1 VTPTIS
7 RSRMLAGSAA
17 VFAWPRAA
25 GAQQLQR
32 LRLIGVQTDDMTP
45 VYYALSKGMYQKAG
59 LEIELVPA
67 SSGTA
72 ATAAVVS
79 GTYQLGKGS
88 VIASLLA
95 HIRNLPLV
103 FIANGVVWDVK
114 APVTLAVVTVD
125 SPIKTA
131 RDLAG
136 KTASAAALND
146 IVTLSLNAWTD
157 KNGGD
162 SSAIKWVEIPNSA
175 ETEALL
181 AHRVDICSLNEPQL
195 TAALQS
201 GKVRVF
207 APCMDAIGYH
217 PGDHFIVTAY
227 FARAD
232 WAAQNPQACR
242 NFERVTYEAARYTNA
257 HHAET
262 AQMVADITKIP
273 VETIRKI
280 NRPPGATSSDP
291 ALLQPVI
298 DAAAKYKNIPR
309 TFPAKEMYFGA

>member
-1 VTPTIS
+1 VAASIS

-25 GAQQLQR
+25 GAQQLQKV
-32 LRLIGVQTDDMTP
+32 RLIGVHADDMTP

-59 LEIELVPA
+59 LDIEMIAA

-79 GTYQLGKGS
+79 GTYELGKGS

-95 HIRNLPLV
+95 HIRSLPLV
-103 FIANGVVWDVK
+103 FVANGVMWDPK
-114 APVTLAVVTVD
+114 APVSVIVVTAD
-125 SPIKTA
+125 SEIKTA

-146 IVTLSLNAWTD
+146 IVTLSVSAWTD

-162 SSAIKWVEIPNSA
+162 SSSIKWVEIPNSA
-175 ETEALL
+175 EAEALL
-181 AHRVDICSLNEPQL
+181 AHRVDLCNLNEPQL
-195 TAALQS
+195 TAALAT
-201 GKVRVF
+201 GKVRIF

-217 PGDHFIVTAY
+217 PGDHFVVAAF
-227 FARAD
+227 FAHAD
-232 WAAQNPQACR
+232 WAAKNPEACR
-242 NFERVTYEAARYTNA
+242 NFARATYEAARYTNT

-262 AQMVADITKIP
+262 AQMMADVTKIP
-273 VETIRKI
+273 IETIRKI

-298 DAAAKYKNIPR
+298 DAAAKYKTIPR
-309 TFPAKEMYFGA
+309 AFPAKEMYI

>member
-1 VTPTIS
+1 
-7 RSRMLAGSAA
+7 MLAGSAA

-162 SSAIKWVEIPNSA
+162 SSAIKWVEIPTPRKPRRSLRTASTSA
-175 ETEALL
+175 ASTSRSSPLRSRAVRC
-181 AHRVDICSLNEPQL
+181 ASSHR
-195 TAALQS
+195 AWMQS
-201 GKVRVF
+201 
-207 APCMDAIGYH
+207 A
-217 PGDHFIVTAY
+217 T
-227 FARAD
+227 
-232 WAAQNPQACR
+232 
-242 NFERVTYEAARYTNA
+242 
-257 HHAET
+257 
-262 AQMVADITKIP
+262 IP
-273 VETIRKI
+273 VI
-280 NRPPGATSSDP
+280 TSSSPPILRGRTGPRRIPKHAGTSSASPTRRRGIRMRTTPKPRRWLPTSRRSPWRRSVRSIARP
-291 ALLQPVI
+291 AQHRPI
-298 DAAAKYKNIPR
+298 RRCFNR
-309 TFPAKEMYFGA
+309 

>member
-1 VTPTIS
+1 MAPTIS
-7 RSRMLAGSAA
+7 RAWMLAGSAA

-25 GAQQLQR
+25 GAQQLQKV
-32 LRLIGVQTDDMTP
+32 RLIGVHGDDMTP
-45 VYYALSKGMYQKAG
+45 VYYALSKGMYQKVG
-59 LEIELVPA
+59 LDIDMVAA

-79 GTYQLGKGS
+79 GSYELGKGS

-103 FIANGVVWDVK
+103 FVANGVVWDTK
-114 APVTLAVVTVD
+114 APVSLIVVTAD
-125 SPIKTA
+125 SDIKTA

-146 IVTLSLNAWTD
+146 IVTLSVNAWTD

-162 SSAIKWVEIPNSA
+162 SSSIKWVEIPNSA
-175 ETEALL
+175 EAEALIS
-181 AHRVDICSLNEPQL
+181 HRVDICNLNEPQL
-195 TAALQS
+195 TAALAT

-207 APCMDAIGYH
+207 AQCMDAIGYH
-217 PGDHFIVTAY
+217 PGDHFVVAAY
-227 FARAD
+227 FAQAE
-232 WAAQNPQACR
+232 WATKNPEACR
-242 NFERVTYEAARYTNA
+242 NFARVTYEAAKYTNT

-262 AQMVADITKIP
+262 VEMMADVTKIP

-298 DAAAKYKNIPR
+298 DAAVKYKNIPR
-309 TFPAKEMYFGA
+309 AFPAKEMYFGA

>member
-1 VTPTIS
+1 
-7 RSRMLAGSAA
+7 MLAGSAA
-17 VFAWPRAA
+17 AFAWPRAA

-45 VYYALSKGMYQKAG
+45 VYYALSKGMYWKAG

-72 ATAAVVS
+72 ATAA
-79 GTYQLGKGS
+79 
-88 VIASLLA
+88 
-95 HIRNLPLV
+95 
-103 FIANGVVWDVK
+103 
-114 APVTLAVVTVD
+114 VTLAVVTVD